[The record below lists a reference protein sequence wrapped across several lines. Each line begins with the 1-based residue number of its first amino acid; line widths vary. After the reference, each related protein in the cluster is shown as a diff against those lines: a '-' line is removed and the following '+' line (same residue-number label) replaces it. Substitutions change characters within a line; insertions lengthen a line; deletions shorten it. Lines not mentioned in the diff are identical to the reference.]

1 MKTYAGFWQRVKA
14 FAFDYLI
21 ILGYLVVITLLFL
34 IINRFSSGFQWLFAS
49 RIQAQVIGLL
59 LLTLPVTLYFA
70 ISESSNRQAT
80 WGKQRMGL
88 RVADDNGERISFLR
102 PFSRTLLKFVPW
114 ELSHTLVWN
123 ISFATDVS
131 STIVNYGFG
140 LIYVLIGLNIA
151 SLVMKKKRQ
160 TLYDLIAKTY
170 VVTQAS

>member
-21 ILGYLVVITLLFL
+21 ILGFLVVITLLFL

-49 RIQAQVIGLL
+49 RIQAQVIGIL

-80 WGKQRMGL
+80 WGKRRMGL

-102 PFSRTLLKFVPW
+102 SFSRTLLKFVPW
-114 ELSHTLVWN
+114 ELSHTLIWN
-123 ISFATDVS
+123 ISFAPEAS
-131 STIVNYGFG
+131 STMINYGFG
-140 LIYVLIGLNIA
+140 LVYVLIGLNIA
-151 SLVMKKKRQ
+151 SMLMTKKHQ
-160 TLYDLIAKTY
+160 TIYDLIAKTF
-170 VVTQAS
+170 VVKPTS